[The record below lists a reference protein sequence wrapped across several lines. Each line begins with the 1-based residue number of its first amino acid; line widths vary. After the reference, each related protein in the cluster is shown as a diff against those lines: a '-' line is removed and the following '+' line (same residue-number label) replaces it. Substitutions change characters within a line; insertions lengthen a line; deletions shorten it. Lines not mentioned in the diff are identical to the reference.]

1 MTDFLSRHRK
11 ALVWLFRIFV
21 GATFIISG
29 LTKMIDVWGFVYKI
43 EQYLSV
49 WDMPQT
55 RSLVLAVAMALS
67 GIEFLLGFF
76 MITGCYKRTSAW
88 LMTLIMLGMLPLTFY
103 IWVADP
109 VSDCGCFGD
118 FLVISN
124 LATFL
129 KNVVLMA
136 MLIYLAFNNSKVTGL
151 FTAYSQWLVA
161 FVAFLYILVIGL
173 FGYHVQPLIDFRPY
187 KVGTPLI
194 TSVSSAD
201 DEEPRFVFI
210 YEKDGSQREF
220 EEEEL
225 PDSTWTFVDRKEVG
239 STPDE
244 ERAFAV
250 FDGDDDVTAEV
261 LAPDSVHVLLLIPE
275 LNDIDVSSTYLVNEM
290 NRYVESRGGRMTGV
304 VGTDDEGLE
313 LWRDLS
319 MASYDLFTAENT
331 AIKEIARGNV
341 SVVYMKDGIIRW
353 KRSLDSIDSDTF
365 ASPDDLT
372 LDRLE
377 YSGTGYFWLLTL
389 VFAGVELL
397 LWGIDRSGRAVQ
409 LHFSRRKSRNTLNKS
424 ENPDGKSEN

>member
-1 MTDFLSRHRK
+1 M
-11 ALVWLFRIFV
+11 
-21 GATFIISG
+21 
-29 LTKMIDVWGFVYKI
+29 
-43 EQYLSV
+43 
-49 WDMPQT
+49 
-55 RSLVLAVAMALS
+55 
-67 GIEFLLGFF
+67 
-76 MITGCYKRTSAW
+76 
-88 LMTLIMLGMLPLTFY
+88 
-103 IWVADP
+103 
-109 VSDCGCFGD
+109 
-118 FLVISN
+118 
-124 LATFL
+124 
-129 KNVVLMA
+129 
-136 MLIYLAFNNSKVTGL
+136 
-151 FTAYSQWLVA
+151 
-161 FVAFLYILVIGL
+161 
-173 FGYHVQPLIDFRPY
+173 
-187 KVGTPLI
+187 
-194 TSVSSAD
+194 
-201 DEEPRFVFI
+201 
-210 YEKDGSQREF
+210 
-220 EEEEL
+220 
-225 PDSTWTFVDRKEVG
+225 G

-304 VGTDDEGLE
+304 MGTDDEGLE

-397 LWGIDRSGRAVQ
+397 LWAIDRSGRAVQ

-424 ENPDGKSEN
+424 ENPEGKSEN